1 MSLFWLVFG
10 ALIVLLVW
18 SLKGWVSKNQIK
30 LSWLSWLGI
39 IVTAIFAFFAVAWAT
54 SSIIEGESQA
64 AGMGLLIF
72 GGLSLIIFGL
82 TQRKIAG
89 DIRGM
94 KKKKKKEKK
103 K

>member
-1 MSLFWLVFG
+1 MSLFWFVLG
-10 ALIVLLVW
+10 ALIIFFLW
-18 SLKGWVSKNQIK
+18 SMKSWVSRNHIK

-39 IVTAIFAFFAVAWAT
+39 IMTAIFAFFTLAWT
-54 SSIIEGESQA
+54 ISSIIEGESQA

-82 TQRKIAG
+82 TQRKIAR
-89 DIRGM
+89 DIRGP